1 MNIFETIRGLPV
13 WASVL
18 LAVTVSFVLLALVN
32 YSIAL
37 FVERRRP
44 PTGRFIEGNGV
55 RLRHGSGREQAEPTV
70 WQPLDTRCDHDGRW
84 RQGQPT
90 QTGRQAE
97 RRDPGWHAADPAR
110 DWAHDSSRRHAA
122 GGRRYRRSRSKICR
136 ERVAPGRGLWFGPQT
151 RELTPRVLG
160 CGVEQ
165 GRPAAWL
172 TMSAFGNCEIG
183 LGDRHGPIVLK
194 KLKLPPWQNC
204 REGPPH
210 IAFGWE

>member
-1 MNIFETIRGLPV
+1 MADPR
-13 WASVL
+13 
-18 LAVTVSFVLLALVN
+18 
-32 YSIAL
+32 
-37 FVERRRP
+37 ERLGRRC
-44 PTGRFIEGNGV
+44 
-55 RLRHGSGREQAEPTV
+55 HGSGREQAEPTV
-70 WQPLDTRCDHDGRW
+70 WQPLDTRCHHDGRW
-84 RQGQPT
+84 RQGHPT

-136 ERVAPGRGLWFGPQT
+136 ERVARGRGLWFGPQT

-165 GRPAAWL
+165 GRPAPWL

-183 LGDRHGPIVLK
+183 LGDRHKVEATALA
-194 KLKLPPWQNC
+194 KLPRRPAGNDLSE
-204 REGPPH
+204 RGGTLLVVLGAD
-210 IAFGWE
+210 IDRSGKKFAYVSNVSG